1 MRKGLQKKVFLLLG
15 IFLALSLSSCGYLA
29 REQTQRQMGHA
40 AMQAQ
45 IELDTGKFQKAIDI
59 QKEIY
64 QKYPQDPTV
73 RSGYIKTLESIK
85 SSGDR
90 ASERNDFALA
100 GNIYEILAK
109 NWSHFSDFSQSL
121 SFNRN
126 FLEKK
131 VRTSRC
137 LYVEK
142 QVRAYLETGD
152 FKKVLDIQEFFQKY
166 SQDFT
171 VQNGYIKTLESL
183 KDRADQAFER
193 NDFALAGCIYE
204 LLLKHIS
211 FATPLGRHLS
221 LDREILTKKIRSCKK
236 ILFENGLEQYR
247 SGDLSR
253 AISIWKSILAFDPEN
268 QEIKRTVDT
277 TILQSKNLEKTK

>member
-1 MRKGLQKKVFLLLG
+1 MTKGLQKKVFLLLG
-15 IFLALSLSSCGYLA
+15 IFLSLSLFSCGWLA

-45 IELDTGKFQKAIDI
+45 MELEAGKFQKAIDI
-59 QKEIY
+59 QKGIY
-64 QKYPQDPTV
+64 QKYQEDPTV
-73 RSGYIKTLESIK
+73 RSGYIKILESIK

-90 ASERNDFALA
+90 AFERNDFALA

-109 NWSHFSDFSQSL
+109 NWSHFADFSQSL
-121 SFNRN
+121 SFSRN

-152 FKKVLDIQEFFQKY
+152 FKKALDIQEFFQKY
-166 SQDFT
+166 SQDST
-171 VQNGYIKTLESL
+171 VRNDYIKTLESI

-193 NDFALAGCIYE
+193 NDFALAGYIYQ

-211 FATPLGRHLS
+211 LATPMGRRLS
-221 LDREILTKKIRSCKK
+221 LDREVLTKKIKSCKK

-247 SGDLSR
+247 SGDLNQ

-268 QEIKRTVDT
+268 QEIRRTVNT
-277 TILQSKNLEKTK
+277 TILQSKNLEKAK